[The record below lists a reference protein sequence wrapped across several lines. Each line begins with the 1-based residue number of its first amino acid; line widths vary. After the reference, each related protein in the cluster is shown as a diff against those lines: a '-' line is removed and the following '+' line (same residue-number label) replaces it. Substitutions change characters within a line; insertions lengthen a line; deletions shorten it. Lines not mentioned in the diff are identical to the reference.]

1 MITQTVVLLVLS
13 ILLSVTTYAV
23 AKPISK
29 STPGDSHPEK
39 FEEDTL

>member
-1 MITQTVVLLVLS
+1 MIAQTLVLLVLS
-13 ILLSVTTYAV
+13 ILLSVATYAV

-39 FEEDTL
+39 LEKDTL